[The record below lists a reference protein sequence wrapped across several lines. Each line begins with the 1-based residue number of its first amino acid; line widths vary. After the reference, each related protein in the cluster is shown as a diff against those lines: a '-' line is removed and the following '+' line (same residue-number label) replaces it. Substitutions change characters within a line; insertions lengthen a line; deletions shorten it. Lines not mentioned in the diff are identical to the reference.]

1 MGHSLENGVGDKPL
15 KEAFWKQVK
24 GRGLE
29 FVLWKEGMGLG
40 YGNAIRKGRGD
51 LFISRASL
59 CMSFPVLYALAL
71 FKDAW

>member
-1 MGHSLENGVGDKPL
+1 M
-15 KEAFWKQVK
+15 K
-24 GRGLE
+24 GGYGIG
-29 FVLWKEGMGLG
+29 LWKC
-40 YGNAIRKGRGD
+40 YKKGEGD

>member
-1 MGHSLENGVGDKPL
+1 M
-15 KEAFWKQVK
+15 K
-24 GRGLE
+24 GGYGIG
-29 FVLWKEGMGLG
+29 LWKCYKKGEGGG
-40 YGNAIRKGRGD
+40 GN

>member
-40 YGNAIRKGRGD
+40 YGNAIRKGRGGGEP
-51 LFISRASL
+51 FHQ
-59 CMSFPVLYALAL
+59 
-71 FKDAW
+71 

>member
-1 MGHSLENGVGDKPL
+1 
-15 KEAFWKQVK
+15 
-24 GRGLE
+24 
-29 FVLWKEGMGLG
+29 MGLG
-40 YGNAIRKGRGD
+40 YGNAIRKGRGGGGN

>member
-1 MGHSLENGVGDKPL
+1 
-15 KEAFWKQVK
+15 
-24 GRGLE
+24 
-29 FVLWKEGMGLG
+29 MGLG
-40 YGNAIRKGRGD
+40 YGNAIRKGRGGD